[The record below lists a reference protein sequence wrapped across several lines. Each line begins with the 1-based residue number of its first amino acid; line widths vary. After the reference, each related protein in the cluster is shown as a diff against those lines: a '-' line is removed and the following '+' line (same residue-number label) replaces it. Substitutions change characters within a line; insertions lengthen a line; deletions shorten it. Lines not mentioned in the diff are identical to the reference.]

1 MYYEKSLSVSNDGGK
16 SAAVSDNEKLA
27 ATVTDDEQ
35 SAAVSYDKL
44 QAAPD
49 DENSAAVS
57 DDDQSSALITESECS
72 EIYLKLM
79 KSNLTVAEK
88 IGTFFVEKSK
98 TPIDAE
104 AIYTSRVT
112 YGATERWS
120 EGRGRL
126 WRCFVCIFNNSL
138 LSYF

>member
-1 MYYEKSLSVSNDGGK
+1 MY
-16 SAAVSDNEKLA
+16 AV
-27 ATVTDDEQ
+27 Q

-72 EIYLKLM
+72 ELYLKLM

-88 IGTFFVEKSK
+88 IGTFFCRKVQNAYRCGDNLYFKS
-98 TPIDAE
+98 DLRSDRE
-104 AIYTSRVT
+104 M
-112 YGATERWS
+112 E
-120 EGRGRL
+120 
-126 WRCFVCIFNNSL
+126 
-138 LSYF
+138 